1 MRGPLGSWMP
11 RGLFTMAL
19 LTTQNTRKSLLLL
32 KDTIHWDL
40 PYYRLATLIRIN
52 LGNAK
57 NWEWRKD
64 RVSAVTQ
71 TTSFPCQHA
80 GQVPF
85 EISIESVCV
94 IKSIPTPASES
105 FHTANHCLL
114 PDSFLHPES
123 LPNAVHA
130 WGQAGPCLCG
140 FPNRFQPTRSL
151 RCSCSYHIHNGMASC
166 FLPHNSVITRAPCLQ
181 KLSSKTRVW
190 YHSEPA
196 VALAGIC

>member
-1 MRGPLGSWMP
+1 
-11 RGLFTMAL
+11 MAL

-40 PYYRLATLIRIN
+40 PYYRLAILIRIN

-85 EISIESVCV
+85 VISRICVCDQV
-94 IKSIPTPASES
+94 PNPCLRVLPHRQPLSPPRLFPTPRVSSVTPYMLEDKPGAC
-105 FHTANHCLL
+105 F
-114 PDSFLHPES
+114 
-123 LPNAVHA
+123 
-130 WGQAGPCLCG
+130 CG
-140 FPNRFQPTRSL
+140 FPNCFQPTLSL
-151 RCSCSYHIHNGMASC
+151 CCSHSYHIHNGMASC
-166 FLPHNSVITRAPCLQ
+166 FLPHNSVITCAPCLQ
-181 KLSSKTRVW
+181 KLSSKTRFW
-190 YHSEPA
+190 YLSEPA
-196 VALAGIC
+196 VVLAGIC